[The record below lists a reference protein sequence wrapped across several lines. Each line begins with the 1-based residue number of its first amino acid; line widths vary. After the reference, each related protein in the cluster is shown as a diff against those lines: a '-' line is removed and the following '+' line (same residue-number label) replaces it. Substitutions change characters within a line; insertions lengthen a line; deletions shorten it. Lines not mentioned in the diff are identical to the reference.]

1 MKIDDDTDEHHMIRR
16 ERARPQCGEPV
27 SPDRVDQ
34 MIARSRCPASQL
46 SANQISR
53 SLMSGQ
59 AFSNY
64 KGVQWTDDEA
74 AARENRIAK
83 LKEMLGR

>member
-1 MKIDDDTDEHHMIRR
+1 MKIDDDTDEHHRIRR
-16 ERARPQCGEPV
+16 ERARPQYGEPV

-34 MIARSRCPASQL
+34 MIARSPLSSQ
-46 SANQISR
+46 STFSQSNQPVADKR
-53 SLMSGQ
+53 AG
-59 AFSNY
+59 FSNY

-74 AARENRIAK
+74 AARESRIAK

>member
-1 MKIDDDTDEHHMIRR
+1 
-16 ERARPQCGEPV
+16 
-27 SPDRVDQ
+27 
-34 MIARSRCPASQL
+34 
-46 SANQISR
+46 
-53 SLMSGQ
+53 MSGQ